1 MIKWSVNHRSVV
13 MMICFFVLLS
23 GILIYGDM
31 ERQEN
36 PNVVAPEAIVQCIY
50 PGASPE
56 DIEKLIVKPMESK
69 IKEISEIKRLKSYCK
84 DSIGVIR
91 ITLKDL
97 SDSKVEKVWEE
108 LRDDIDEVKKDL
120 PSEVW
125 EPIIDTDMT
134 ETFGMIITLS
144 GDRHSYKNLKRLAED
159 LKDRLEAEPDVKGVE
174 IDGEIN
180 EEIHINLDMVKLQQ
194 YKIAPNFII
203 QALKARNVNIPGGN
217 LEIGN
222 IKVPVQTTGEYKNI
236 EEIMNTVIEI
246 SESGNPIYLKD
257 IADIVKTEEK
267 KEEYITINNEKALVI
282 GVKYAEGKNMVKV
295 SKRLEKI
302 VKDFNSEIYEGM
314 KLSILTDQASYVKEA
329 IGLFQ
334 NNLISAII
342 LVILVILIT
351 MGGRSSI
358 VVSSSIPLV
367 IMSVFV
373 FMKLF
378 GIELHQVSIAS
389 LIISLSL
396 LVANGIVA
404 NDSIYLYMQ
413 KGYDRETACV
423 RGVNEVQIAILTS
436 TLTSIASFLPL
447 AMMQGVAG
455 KFVRSLP
462 ILVSVALFSSYIF
475 SLTMIPAMGYT
486 ILRLKGEGRKKNS
499 LFEKKE
505 GFFKLDRFA
514 KSIVSGYKRLLR
526 GALEKP
532 KIIILIALA
541 AFIGSLAV
549 VPSLGVQLFPYVER
563 DQYIIDVAVQ
573 DGSTASKTGEIV
585 ENIGNILLEEDSIEL
600 FMAKVGDGPLKY
612 YVTFIPITKASNK
625 AQFIVNGKK
634 NDIKRIQKTLDE
646 RVTGA
651 RINIKRLEN
660 AYPVEFPIEIRV
672 AGDDITEL
680 KRIASEIK
688 EIIDEIPSVK
698 NVQDNYGFDSY
709 KLKINVNEVKANL
722 VGLTNYDIATTVR
735 MAVNGLEIT
744 KLKQKN
750 IDDDDIPVLMKI
762 PDSNKHN
769 KEVLDNIFFTSRFTG
784 ENIPI
789 SQIAA
794 IENEFTGNTIIRRD
808 TKRNIAI
815 GMFIR
820 EGHNTAAVHKE
831 VEKALNEYKLPK
843 GYTMVVGGE
852 NEERSEAFS
861 SMVVPSIIAV
871 AIIYLILVVQFG
883 DLREPLI
890 IMGTIPLSFI
900 GVIWGLKITGYP
912 IGFMALLGAISLMGV
927 VVNNGI
933 VLLDYIKLLRKESE
947 SLKEAIIEA
956 CTTRIRPI
964 MIGMVTTV
972 ISLIP
977 LGLTGGSLWAPMA
990 YSIMFGM
997 IISSIL
1003 TLIIIPV
1010 AFFIVEGEGSLIR
1023 KLVANMNKI

>member
-1 MIKWSVNHRSVV
+1 MVKWSVNHRSVV
-13 MMICFFVLLS
+13 MMICFFVLLG

-36 PNVVAPEAIVQCIY
+36 PNVVAPEATVQCIY

-56 DIEKLIVKPMESK
+56 DIEKLIIKPMESK
-69 IKEISEIKRLKSYCK
+69 IKEISEIKRLRSYCK

-97 SDSKVEKVWEE
+97 SDRKVEKVWDE
-108 LRDDIDEVKKDL
+108 LKNDIDEVKKDL
-120 PSEVW
+120 PSQAW
-125 EPIIDTDMT
+125 EPVVNTDLT
-134 ETFGMIITLS
+134 ETFGMLVTLS
-144 GDRHSYKNLKRLAED
+144 GDRHSYKNLKQLADD
-159 LKDRLEAEPDVKGVE
+159 LKDRLEADPGVKGVE
-174 IDGEIN
+174 IDGQIN

-194 YKIAPNFII
+194 YKIAPTFII

-222 IKVPVQTTGEYKNI
+222 IKIPVQTTGEYKNI
-236 EEIMNTVIEI
+236 DEIMNTVIQI

-257 IADIVKTEEK
+257 VADIVKTEEK
-267 KEEYITINNEKALVI
+267 KEEYIMVGNEKALVI
-282 GVKYAEGKNMVKV
+282 GVKYAEGRNMVKV
-295 SKRLEKI
+295 SKRLEKVI
-302 VKDFNSEIYEGM
+302 KDFESEIYEGM
-314 KLSILTDQASYVKEA
+314 KLSILTNQGSYVEEA
-329 IGLFQ
+329 IGLFED
-334 NNLISAII
+334 NLISAIV
-342 LVILVILIT
+342 LVIIVILIA
-351 MGGRSSI
+351 MGARSSI

-367 IMSVFV
+367 IMSVLV

-378 GIELHQVSIAS
+378 SMELHQVSIAS

-404 NDSIYLYMQ
+404 NDSIYLYME
-413 KGYDRETACV
+413 KGFDRETACI
-423 RGVNEVQIAILTS
+423 RGVNEVQVAILTS

-462 ILVSVALFSSYIF
+462 ILVSVALFSSYLF

-486 ILRLKGEGRKKNS
+486 ILRLKGEGKKKNVVS
-499 LFEKKE
+499 KKLE
-505 GFFKLDRFA
+505 EIFKLDSFA
-514 KSIVSGYKRLLR
+514 KRMVDIYKNILS
-526 GALEKP
+526 GALKKP
-532 KIIILIALA
+532 KTVILIALA
-541 AFIGSLAV
+541 VFIGSLAV

-573 DGSTASKTGEIV
+573 DGSTASETGEIV
-585 ENIGNILLEEDSIEL
+585 KEIGDMLLEDESVEL
-600 FMAKVGDGPLKY
+600 FMSKVGDGPLKY

-634 NDIKRIQKTLDE
+634 QDIKRIQKKLDE
-646 RVTGA
+646 DVTGA

-660 AYPVEFPIEIRV
+660 AYPVDFPIEVRV
-672 AGDDITEL
+672 SGDDITEL
-680 KRIASEIK
+680 KRIASEMK
-688 EIIDEIPSVK
+688 EIIEEIPSVK

-709 KLKINVNEVKANL
+709 KLRINVNEVKANL

-735 MAVNGLEIT
+735 MAINGLEIT

-750 IDDDDIPVLMKI
+750 IDDDDMPVLMKI
-762 PDSNKHN
+762 PDANKHN

-789 SQIAA
+789 NQIAT
-794 IENEFTGNTIIRRD
+794 IENEFTGNTIMRRD
-808 TKRNIAI
+808 TKRNIAV

-820 EGHNTAAVHKE
+820 EGHNTAQAHKE
-831 VEKALNEYKLPK
+831 VEKALGEYELPK
-843 GYTMVVGGE
+843 GYTLVVGGE
-852 NEERSEAFS
+852 SEERSEAFS
-861 SMVVPSIIAV
+861 SMIIPSIIAV

-900 GVIWGLKITGYP
+900 GVIWGLKLTGYP
-912 IGFMALLGAISLMGV
+912 VGFMALLGAISLMGV

-933 VLLDYIKLLRKESE
+933 VLLDYIKLLRNESE
-947 SLKEAIIEA
+947 SLKAAIIEA
-956 CTTRIRPI
+956 CATRIRPI

-990 YSIMFGM
+990 YSIIFGM

-1010 AFFIVEGEGSLIR
+1010 AFLIVEGEKSLIR
-1023 KLVANMNKI
+1023 RLVSNMRKV